1 MGNSPVDT
9 SERLAERG
17 RGRPKIYS
25 DKQRRQTIL
34 DEARRTFTEEGFRGT
49 TIAKVAA
56 RCKISKQTI
65 YESFESKVE
74 LFKAVVGDHR
84 RMMLDLPRPPDEDA
98 PVNIV
103 IERIFRID
111 IDEEMDRE
119 RDSFLTIIFA
129 ESKEV
134 PELSDFIRNEGVDPS
149 RRELIDW
156 LELQVECGR
165 LKIDNPTSAA
175 RMLMDMLLGPSGPGR
190 LDWDTLEDRR
200 RHLRWCVDF
209 FMASTKSP
217 GSASVCSGD

>member
-1 MGNSPVDT
+1 MENSPADMPK
-9 SERLAERG
+9 RPAERS

-25 DKQRRQTIL
+25 DEQRRQTIL

-65 YESFESKVE
+65 YESFESKID

-84 RMMLDLPRPPDEDA
+84 RMMLDLPRPPDEDE
-98 PVNIV
+98 PVDIV

-134 PELSDFIRNEGVDPS
+134 PELSGFIRKEGADAS
-149 RRELIDW
+149 RRDLVDW
-156 LELQVECGR
+156 LKVEIERGR
-165 LKIDNPTSAA
+165 LKIDNPASAA
-175 RMLMDMLLGPSGPGR
+175 RMLMDMLLGPTGPGR
-190 LDWDTLEDRR
+190 LDWATLEDRR
-200 RHLRWCVDF
+200 RHLRWCIDF
-209 FMASTKSP
+209 FLISTE
-217 GSASVCSGD
+217 CSRRVL

>member
-1 MGNSPVDT
+1 MEKSPADT
-9 SERLAERG
+9 PERLAERS

-25 DKQRRQTIL
+25 DEQRRQTIL

-65 YESFESKVE
+65 YESFESKIA

-84 RMMLDLPRPPDEDA
+84 RMMLDLPRPADEDE
-98 PVNIV
+98 PIDIV

-134 PELSDFIRNEGVDPS
+134 PELSDFIRNEGVEPS
-149 RRELIDW
+149 RRDLADW
-156 LELQVECGR
+156 LNAQVECGR
-165 LKIDNPTSAA
+165 LKIDNAESAA
-175 RMLMDMLLGPSGPGR
+175 RMLMDMLLGP
-190 LDWDTLEDRR
+190 T
-200 RHLRWCVDF
+200 
-209 FMASTKSP
+209 
-217 GSASVCSGD
+217 GSARSSPS